1 MTDPQMTDPQ
11 MTDPQMTDPQIAEA
25 QSSKPRRSAPEITT
39 VRSREVYRN
48 RWLVLREDDIVRAD
62 GTPGTHAVI
71 VRSDSAVVLP
81 LHADGTLTLVE
92 QYRYTVGMR
101 RLEFPQGSWETR
113 PDADGLTVAAGE
125 LAEETGL
132 TASSLRLL
140 GQLHHAYGYSGQLC
154 HVVLATGLV
163 AGAPRREQEEQGMT
177 TRRVSRSELEALIL
191 DGSISDAATLAAY
204 QLLLL
209 REQSREL

>member
-1 MTDPQMTDPQ
+1 MTTPG
-11 MTDPQMTDPQIAEA
+11 
-25 QSSKPRRSAPEITT
+25 PEIRT
-39 VRSREVYRN
+39 VGSREIYRN

-62 GTPGTHAVI
+62 GTPGIHAV
-71 VRSDSAVVLP
+71 VVKSDSAVVVP
-81 LHADGTLTLVE
+81 LHEDGTFTLVE
-92 QYRYTVGMR
+92 QYRYTIGVR

-132 TASSLRLL
+132 TASSLRPL
-140 GQLHHAYGYSGQLC
+140 GLIHHAYGYSGQLC

-177 TRRVSRSELEALIL
+177 TRRVSRDELERLIT
-191 DGSISDAATLAAY
+191 GGHISDAATLAAY
-204 QLLLL
+204 QLLVL
-209 REQSREL
+209 RERAGKL